1 MKMKVRQSKCNI
13 FPCNGRCFRRGQ
25 GWVILFMIM
34 VIMAWCCWQW
44 WWLAFWPRQWE
55 QSWSFFIV
63 AVYGIMVMVV
73 ILAPM
78 MARWWWWWC
87 RDVAGDGAIMVMLWW
102 WWWRWWWQ
110 WRQCCWMV
118 ILLMVSMAAWEKRWH
133 CNATTGFSMKWHL
146 RNECR
151 NSILMTCHY
160 PHLGSASDWSCHH
173 ASGFQVTGII
183 KRFLWV
189 WNFQFQDIFGLKNFG
204 NIFWGSLI

>member
-1 MKMKVRQSKCNI
+1 MKIKLRQSKCNI
-13 FPCNGRCFRRGQ
+13 FPCNGRCCWRGQ

-34 VIMAWCCWQW
+34 VLMALLL
-44 WWLAFWPRQWE
+44 LAVVMGGLLAKTMGTKLIIFYC
-55 QSWSFFIV
+55 SCV
-63 AVYGIMVMVV
+63 CMVMVG

-102 WWWRWWWQ
+102 WWWWWWWWQ
-110 WRQCCWMV
+110 WTQCCWMV
-118 ILLMVSMAAWEKRWH
+118 ILLMVSMAAWGKRWH
-133 CNATTGFSMKWHL
+133 CNATPGFSMKWHL
-146 RNECR
+146 RNERR

>member
-13 FPCNGRCFRRGQ
+13 FPCNGRCCWRGQ
-25 GWVILFMIM
+25 GWIILFMIM

-44 WWLAFWPRQWE
+44 WWLGFWPRQWE
-55 QSWSFFIV
+55 QSWSFSIV
-63 AVYGIMVMVV
+63 AVCGIMVMVV

-87 RDVAGDGAIMVMLWW
+87 RDVVGDGAIMVMLWW
-102 WWWRWWWQ
+102 WWWWWWQ

-133 CNATTGFSMKWHL
+133 CNATPGFSMKQHL
-146 RNECR
+146 RNERR

-160 PHLGSASDWSCHH
+160 PHLGSASDRSCHH
-173 ASGFQVTGII
+173 ASGFQVTGIM

-189 WNFQFQDIFGLKNFG
+189 WNFQFQDIFGLRNFG